1 MPAGKIPY
9 ASKAKGV
16 YFRKEVNMANPVNVN
31 LLLDEKVKRDMERAC
46 ADMGLSI
53 TTAFELFA
61 KQVGRER
68 RLPFEISA
76 DPFYGE
82 SNTRHLL
89 RGVEALDAGEGKEH
103 ELIEPEE

>member
-1 MPAGKIPY
+1 MRPRESPTDA
-9 ASKAKGV
+9 
-16 YFRKEVNMANPVNVN
+16 
-31 LLLDEKVKRDMERAC
+31 
-46 ADMGLSI
+46 GLSI
-53 TTAFELFA
+53 TAAFELFA
-61 KQVGRER
+61 RKVGRER

-89 RGVEALDAGEGKEH
+89 RGVEALNAGKGREH